1 LVWGLNVLP
10 IPIIQVAGKFREQ
23 LPAAKLLIYA
33 ETCDDFC
40 LQSLLDAGIRGCVL
54 KEEPVDELVMA
65 IQVIAN
71 GGTYFSRLALN
82 ELAQHAGEKM
92 SMLNNRKILSFSTLI
107 VFIMT
112 GLLFSCNRQTISEQ
126 IVGESSLRVTETAIF
141 IDKPISSPTIIAPS
155 ESPPLSTPTA
165 SATSTQPPSAPA
177 TPSATATSLFTTV
190 TPLEEWLVYENDFY
204 SYQFSYPPEANIG
217 IEGVIDYPSDEKPE
231 NLSDDAF
238 LDQLKETYP
247 GDICVVITYMTGF
260 VTIRAPLDNGGRYT
274 SHCGTSGVGADY
286 DVVEKTEVV
295 MVNGEQYTSEG
306 VELYRAADET
316 RVVRE
321 LFYIYLPDGTQ
332 IHYGRA
338 VGFPDEGE
346 VKEVL
351 MQIISSYHR

>member
-1 LVWGLNVLP
+1 MNSLN
-10 IPIIQVAGKFREQ
+10 
-23 LPAAKLLIYA
+23 
-33 ETCDDFC
+33 C
-40 LQSLLDAGIRGCVL
+40 
-54 KEEPVDELVMA
+54 
-65 IQVIAN
+65 
-71 GGTYFSRLALN
+71 
-82 ELAQHAGEKM
+82 H
-92 SMLNNRKILSFSTLI
+92 KILFFSFLI
-107 VFIMT
+107 VLIVT
-112 GLLFSCNRQTISEQ
+112 SLVVGCSGQTISDQ
-126 IVGESSLRVTETAIF
+126 VIDGTSLRVTETTIST
-141 IDKPISSPTIIAPS
+141 DKTVPSPTIIATS
-155 ESPPLSTPTA
+155 EYSSLSTYPVTTTSTRPP
-165 SATSTQPPSAPA
+165 SATSTPPP
-177 TPSATATSLFTTV
+177 TSLSPTM

-204 SYQFSYPPEANIG
+204 GYQFSYPPEANIG

-231 NLSDDAF
+231 NLSHDAF

-295 MVNGEQYTSEG
+295 MVNGGQYTSEG

-321 LFYIYLPDGTQ
+321 LFYVYLPDGTQ